1 MLNLLKYCLF
11 KDAYKLRTLFS
22 LSKNKS
28 KRCNRAPKY
37 LENLIDPVK
46 RFIQLHTPVLDSS
59 RVDEGTGI
67 IERLIWYQIM
77 HFITKFATITSM
89 IVIMKDWLL
98 KCRSKVQKFLITWHK
113 LFPTNEKKNWNSK
126 SSLFVLW

>member
-37 LENLIDPVK
+37 LENLTDPVK
-46 RFIQLHTPVLDSS
+46 RFIQLHAPVLDSS
-59 RVDEGTGI
+59 RVDEGTRI
-67 IERLIWYQIM
+67 IERLISNNAFHHKVCYNNFNDC
-77 HFITKFATITSM
+77 HYERL
-89 IVIMKDWLL
+89 VI
-98 KCRSKVQKFLITWHK
+98 KV
-113 LFPTNEKKNWNSK
+113 
-126 SSLFVLW
+126 